1 MIKNTL
7 EIPPGCFYTQLKVF
21 IGVKS
26 TMNCNPSCPAATLLA
41 SLDRAYLYWPP
52 PPHRL
57 LACFMSPRSFPLL
70 YSNFDEPVNE
80 VCLVLFSYTDSP
92 VSVMLCFTLSDVVP
106 AQSLTALS
114 SQDCQQQKPN
124 DWKFWPQNCYWAKL
138 VQDWLIQI
146 RISSKIWSFF
156 HNEERFEP
164 CFALDIWISH
174 QIDERKW
181 KRLRCARYSFGE
193 LSNIGSHIVHWTDEE
208 IFHLMPAKN
217 ISWCKRKYLK
227 VLLLEKNDA
236 GFDWSNQQKRD
247 CRLVIAKIFANYFVQ
262 FYLFYYWGPSWLDNT
277 DLTHLH
283 FFLVNQ

>member
-1 MIKNTL
+1 M
-7 EIPPGCFYTQLKVF
+7 
-21 IGVKS
+21 
-26 TMNCNPSCPAATLLA
+26 
-41 SLDRAYLYWPP
+41 
-52 PPHRL
+52 
-57 LACFMSPRSFPLL
+57 
-70 YSNFDEPVNE
+70 
-80 VCLVLFSYTDSP
+80 FSSE
-92 VSVMLCFTLSDVVP
+92 SD
-106 AQSLTALS
+106 S

-156 HNEERFEP
+156 HNEEGFEP

-262 FYLFYYWGPSWLDNT
+262 FYLFYYWGPSWLDNI

-283 FFLVNQ
+283 FFSCQPINFRMYFSILILKLVMNCNNMISTFDCLNTIKWS